1 MAVVKMEKPSLII
14 KFDGSKYVYYVK
26 YKGRTSKHIKKE
38 TALRQ
43 FNAKIKNYIQ
53 RIKRQRR

>member
-1 MAVVKMEKPSLII
+1 MEKPSLII